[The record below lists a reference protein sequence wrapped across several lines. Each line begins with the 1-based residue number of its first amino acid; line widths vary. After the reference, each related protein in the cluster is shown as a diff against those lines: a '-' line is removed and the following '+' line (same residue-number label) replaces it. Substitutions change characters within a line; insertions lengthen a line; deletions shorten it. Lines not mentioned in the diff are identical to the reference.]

1 MSSTDLLVLLGQPQI
16 KVKSQLLSNSDSEA
30 FVVYEAVVVAFDHP
44 FATY

>member
-1 MSSTDLLVLLGQPQI
+1 MSSTDLLVLLGLPQT
-16 KVKSQLLSNSDSEA
+16 KAKTQLQSNSDLEA